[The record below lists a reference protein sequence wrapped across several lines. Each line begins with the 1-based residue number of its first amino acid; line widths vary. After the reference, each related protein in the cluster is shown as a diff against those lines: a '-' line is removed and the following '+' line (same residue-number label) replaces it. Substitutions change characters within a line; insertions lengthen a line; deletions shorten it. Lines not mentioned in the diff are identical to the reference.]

1 MLIFFLLDRLGNS
14 QYDHSASTTA
24 VGPIGDFAISY
35 MDKSKA
41 SGKVFEDVVN
51 LGGVKVRN
59 VPFTSVDEL
68 YKMGEIQ
75 A

>member
-1 MLIFFLLDRLGNS
+1 
-14 QYDHSASTTA
+14 
-24 VGPIGDFAISY
+24 

-51 LGGVKVRN
+51 LGGVKVRD
-59 VPFTSVDEL
+59 VPFASVDQL